1 MKNKLICVLVLAGAL
16 LGCNSGKAQKLPP
29 DDARA
34 VESLDG
40 SVLYKAYCSSCHGTD
55 ARGGGPMAKSLKVPP
70 PDLTRIYIRNGGTF
84 PLKRIARIISGEEQ
98 LPSGHG
104 TREMPVWGPFFSRVE
119 NDQDL
124 GPCESMPWRDIWS
137 KYKKRSRFHV
147 HASTAAPNPRR
158 HLSVRKPRH

>member
-1 MKNKLICVLVLAGAL
+1 VKNKLICVLVLAGAL

-124 GPCESMPWRDIWS
+124 GPMRIDALARYLEQIQ
-137 KYKKRSRFHV
+137 KK
-147 HASTAAPNPRR
+147 
-158 HLSVRKPRH
+158 K